1 MKTKR
6 SGSSSLSAIK
16 RRSFRKRV
24 SATKKYRSKRSNVIG
39 GGKQIYVL
47 YLVSGSGPANE
58 RTGIKNR
65 VLDICGV
72 SENKNSMLRAAT
84 DIPDEMY
91 NVENQDPILN
101 NLYIDTITLGKGV
114 NQQHKFEKVDLSWV
128 KKGMASDEIPYVDI
142 TPEKYHITINPTSGL
157 VETITANSKNC
168 PIKDGEKV
176 KNSYTMVDNRHC
188 IWSEG
193 LTYMFEYDY
202 TVSGR
207 SEAQTENIVHF
218 NYTYNTDFE

>member
-1 MKTKR
+1 MKIKR
-6 SGSSSLSAIK
+6 SSSLSAIK

-24 SATKKYRSKRSNVIG
+24 SATNRYRSKRSNVIG

-72 SENKNSMLRAAT
+72 SENKNSMLRGAT
-84 DIPDEMY
+84 DIPEEMY
-91 NVENQDPILN
+91 VVENKDPIIN

-114 NQQHKFEKVDLSWV
+114 NQQHKFEKVDLNWV
-128 KKGMASDEIPYVDI
+128 KKGMASNEIPYVDI
-142 TPEKYHITINPTSGL
+142 NPEKSGL

-168 PIKDGEKV
+168 PIKAGEKV
-176 KNSYTMVDNRHC
+176 KNSYTMVDNSHC

-193 LTYMFEYDY
+193 LTYMFEYAY

-207 SEAQTENIVHF
+207 SKAQTENIANF